1 MYFVQADIL
10 DYLRLE
16 RDLKPVLKKQ
26 STEACLFGLTII
38 FLLLRTLLGVWNT
51 LWVCGTLLGV
61 WNTFWVCGTV
71 GVKWTKHCNDMLKL
85 NSSLIF
91 KGGV

>member
-1 MYFVQADIL
+1 MYFVQADRL

-26 STEACLFGLTII
+26 STEACLFGLTIL
-38 FLLLRTLLGVWNT
+38 FLLMRTLFRCVEH
-51 LWVCGTLLGV
+51 
-61 WNTFWVCGTV
+61 FWVCGTV
-71 GVKWTKHCNDMLKL
+71 AHRVKWTKHSNDMLKPS
-85 NSSLIF
+85 SSLIF